1 MSGAI
6 SDTWGKRGAYIIMI
20 LLIMALF
27 KMPYAYY
34 QIMKVAITA
43 YFIIYACV
51 INKCRI
57 DWINITCWILA
68 AVYNPFLQLHIG
80 RGPWTVVNVLS
91 IIFCIRLLIQ
101 LKPKNNLKVYT
112 KNENKF

>member
-1 MSGAI
+1 MSKTI
-6 SDTWGKRGAYIIMI
+6 SDTWVKRGTYLIIV
-20 LLIMALF
+20 LLFLALF

-80 RGPWTVVNVLS
+80 RGPWTVINILS
-91 IIFCIRLLIQ
+91 IVFCIRLLMQFRHKII
-101 LKPKNNLKVYT
+101 
-112 KNENKF
+112 

>member
-1 MSGAI
+1 MSDLSLEA
-6 SDTWGKRGAYIIMI
+6 WKKRGCYLIIT
-20 LLIMALF
+20 LLVLALF

-80 RGPWTVVNVLS
+80 RGPWTVINVAS
-91 IIFCIRLLIQ
+91 VIFCIFILRSRPPEQIISQ
-101 LKPKNNLKVYT
+101 KT
-112 KNENKF
+112 K

>member
-1 MSGAI
+1 MSETI
-6 SDTWGKRGAYIIMI
+6 SDSWVKRGTYLIIIM
-20 LLIMALF
+20 LFLALF
-27 KMPYAYY
+27 KMPFAYY

-51 INKCRI
+51 INKFRI

-80 RGPWTVVNVLS
+80 RGPWTVVN
-91 IIFCIRLLIQ
+91 IITILFCVWLLKSN
-101 LKPKNNLKVYT
+101 LVKNTNSKVTYE
-112 KNENKF
+112 K

>member
-1 MSGAI
+1 MSQTI
-6 SDTWGKRGAYIIMI
+6 SDTWVKRGAYIIII

-51 INKCRI
+51 INKCRT

-80 RGPWTVVNVLS
+80 RAAW
-91 IIFCIRLLIQ
+91 IIFNIITALFCLGF
-101 LKPKNNLKVYT
+101 LKTSQNKT
-112 KNENKF
+112 KISTI